1 MWFEKFDRN
10 HSGQLQI
17 GRLPDICHATVR
29 AQRIKAIPIS
39 DNR

>member
-1 MWFEKFDRN
+1 MWFEKFDRD
-10 HSGQLQI
+10 HAGQLQI
-17 GRLPDICHATVR
+17 GRLPDISHTAVR